1 VSGHRR
7 ALALGL
13 VLAACGEVSVVQ
25 GVPEAEANRVVS
37 VLDRAGV
44 AARKEGDEAAGS
56 GAATFHVTVGR
67 DEVAQAVGVLGAHEL
82 PRREEPGFQETF
94 GPRSLVQTA
103 AEERARGAQAIAG
116 ELARTLEA
124 LDGVLDARV
133 HLALPEVPDVAL
145 EDAGLPRPTASVF
158 VKYSTTHPPYDEAQ
172 LRRLVAG
179 AVPGLRPE
187 DVTILGVSRVLP
199 AQATEARLAWVG
211 PLAVARGSAG
221 SLRLALLGL
230 LGSNVLLGAGLVWA
244 MLRRRRDEP
253 SLPPQA

>member
-1 VSGHRR
+1 M
-7 ALALGL
+7 
-13 VLAACGEVSVVQ
+13 SVVQ
-25 GVPEAEANRVVS
+25 GIPEPEANRVVA
-37 VLDRAGV
+37 VLDRAGI
-44 AARKEGDEAAGS
+44 AARKEGDDLG
-56 GAATFHVTVGR
+56 GTGGATFHVSVGR

-133 HLALPEVPDVAL
+133 HLALPETPDVAL
-145 EDAGLPRPTASVF
+145 EDSGLPRPTASVF
-158 VKYSTTHPPYDEAQ
+158 VKYSTQRPPYDEAQ

-187 DVTILGVSRVLP
+187 DVTVLGVSRALP
-199 AQATEARLAWVG
+199 PSATEARLAWVG

-221 SLRLALLGL
+221 TLRQVLLGL
-230 LGSNVLLGAGLVWA
+230 LGTNVLLGAGLLWSV
-244 MLRRRRDEP
+244 LRRRREEP
-253 SLPPQA
+253 SLPPPTT